1 VDDQVAAALDTGVDR
16 VFQNL
21 DAAEMRA
28 VVTAQEFVMIAGNVD
43 DTSTLAR
50 LPENFLHDVIVRL
63 RPIPGGAQR
72 PSIDDVADEI
82 NRFSVVM
89 AEEIEKLVG
98 LTAARTKMHIGDEER
113 TKPSRGVV
121 RHGTTISNAMIM

>member
-1 VDDQVAAALDTGVDR
+1 
-16 VFQNL
+16 
-21 DAAEMRA
+21 
-28 VVTAQEFVMIAGNVD
+28 MIAGNVD

-50 LPENFLHDVIVRL
+50 LTENFLHDVIVRL
-63 RPIPGGAQR
+63 WPIPGGAQR
-72 PSIDDVADEI
+72 PPVDDVADEI
-82 NRFSVVM
+82 NHFGVVM
-89 AEEIEKLVG
+89 AEEIEELVG